1 MHKIPI
7 NRDEEPTQRSREVLA
22 TIENIP
28 EAKHVKFR
36 YLDENVSME
45 RIPRAMKKFLKG

>member
-1 MHKIPI
+1 MHKISK
-7 NRDEEPTQRSREVLA
+7 NRAEGATQRSREVLA

-28 EAKHVKFR
+28 DAKHVKFR

-45 RIPRAMKKFLKG
+45 RIHRAMKKFLKG